1 VITEKG
7 KDELLAMR
15 LIRDMVPG
23 MSNRYIKY
31 PTDQLVEAL
40 TKYSPVRLAGET
52 TQNADKLAGEIEPPD
67 DSTSVG

>member
-7 KDELLAMR
+7 KDEFLAIR

-31 PTDQLVEAL
+31 PMD
-40 TKYSPVRLAGET
+40 
-52 TQNADKLAGEIEPPD
+52 
-67 DSTSVG
+67 